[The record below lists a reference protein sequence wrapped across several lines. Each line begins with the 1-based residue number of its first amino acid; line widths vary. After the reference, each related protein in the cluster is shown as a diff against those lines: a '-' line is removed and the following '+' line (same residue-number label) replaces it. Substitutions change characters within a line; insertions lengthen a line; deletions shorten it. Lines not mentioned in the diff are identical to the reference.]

1 MKIKNIL
8 IAAFLTLS
16 LTSLPTK
23 QSHAI
28 IWEVVKAAIVAVINA
43 MDLAVQRLQNAT
55 IKLQNAQK
63 AIENAMAKLK
73 LKEISEWGEKQR
85 NLFKTYYDELQ
96 KVKSIIAYYKRVK
109 DISQKQAQ
117 LIKEYKA
124 AYNLITKDKHFTS
137 REIIYISQVYTGI
150 LEESA
155 KNVEQLLLVVSSF
168 TTQMS
173 DSKRLELIQHASN
186 KIEQNLSHLR
196 QLTQQSI
203 MLSIE
208 RSKDEQ
214 EQRSIMSY
222 YGIE

>member
-1 MKIKNIL
+1 MKIKNIV
-8 IAAFLTLS
+8 IAFFLTLS
-16 LTSLPTK
+16 LTSFPTK

-117 LIKEYKA
+117 LIKEYKE
-124 AYNLITKDKHFTS
+124 AYNLIVKDKHFTS
-137 REIIYISQVYTGI
+137 TEIIYISQVYTGI
-150 LEESA
+150 LQESI
-155 KNVEQLLLVVSSF
+155 KNVEQLVLVVSSF
-168 TTQMS
+168 STQMS
-173 DSKRLELIQHASN
+173 DSKRLELIRNASD
-186 KIEQNLSHLR
+186 KIDQNLSHLR

-214 EQRSIMSY
+214 EQRSIKNY